1 MPNNTD
7 QLYPIPVVRALI
19 ENSASRILLL
29 KRATTEYGQGK
40 WCLPGG
46 KIDYG
51 QTVEAAL
58 AKEILE
64 ETSLQLLA
72 ADFLFF
78 QNSLPL
84 HPGGMHCINFYFHCR
99 VSGDLK
105 LNTESSEYAWIGS
118 AEIPNY
124 NIVFRNDE
132 AIVRHFNGRE

>member
-1 MPNNTD
+1 MSDHTD
-7 QLYPIPVVRALI
+7 QSYPIPVVRALI
-19 ENSASRILLL
+19 ENSEGRILLL
-29 KRATTEYGQGK
+29 RRARTEHGQGK

-58 AKEILE
+58 AKEIRE

-72 ADFLFF
+72 ADFFFF

-84 HPGGMHCINFYFHCR
+84 HPGGMHCLNFYFHCR

-105 LNTESSEYAWIGS
+105 LNAESSEYAWIGP
-118 AEIPNY
+118 AEISNC

-132 AIVRHFNGRE
+132 AIVRHFNRQK

>member
-1 MPNNTD
+1 MFDHPD
-7 QLYPIPVVRALI
+7 QPYPIPVVRALI
-19 ENSASRILLL
+19 ENSEGRILLL
-29 KRATTEYGQGK
+29 RRAETAHGQGK

-72 ADFLFF
+72 TDFFFF

-105 LNTESSEYAWIGS
+105 LNAESSAYAWIGP
-118 AEIPNY
+118 AEVGNY
-124 NIVFRNDE
+124 NIVFRNEE
-132 AIVRHFNGRE
+132 AIRRHYKRQK